1 MGWSVYDKIVQID
14 EDKYCTYK
22 LLKNGIDYLDIRV
35 KYYPDMFYLS
45 INIIVEAGYA
55 IADDEEGN
63 HLTVLM
69 YKPSEYCFFI

>member
-1 MGWSVYDKIVQID
+1 M
-14 EDKYCTYK
+14 KY
-22 LLKNGIDYLDIRV
+22 N
-35 KYYPDMFYLS
+35 PDMFYLS
-45 INIIVEAGYA
+45 INIIVDAGYA